1 MTRIGLVRHGQ
12 TDYNLRGLFQGSS
25 DMPLN
30 DTGREQAHH
39 ALDSLAG
46 DQAITWDAVVTSPL
60 QRAEDTGRIIAEDHA
75 IPFAGTDPRLVEI
88 DWGVAEGQPVDAMEE
103 QYPGRSFPGREE
115 LQDVADR
122 AAAAIDDMAD
132 ARPGQDVLVVA
143 HGTLIRLLLSGV
155 TREHLPSIPNGTLSL
170 IEIDADSWRVT
181 RVAGEAVDLPAR
193 DVPRTRTPRFDLG
206 GEHLRPHDLT
216 AGRD

>member
-39 ALDSLAG
+39 ALDHVP
-46 DQAITWDAVVTSPL
+46 AIAWDAVVTSPL
-60 QRAEDTGRIIAEDHA
+60 RRAEETGRIIAADHGLD
-75 IPFAGTDPRLVEI
+75 FAGTDPRLVEI
-88 DWGVAEGQPVDAMEE
+88 DWGVAEGQPVAEMEE
-103 QYPGRSFPGREE
+103 RYPGRSFPGREE

-122 AAAAIDDMAD
+122 AAAAIDDLAD
-132 ARPGQDVLVVA
+132 DRPGQDVLVVA

-155 TREHLPSIPNGTLSL
+155 TGQHLPSIPNGTLSQ
-170 IEIDADSWRVT
+170 IEAEDDTWTVT
-181 RVAGEAVDLPAR
+181 MVAGEEVDLPSR
-193 DVPRTRTPRFDLG
+193 EVPRMRTPRFDL
-206 GEHLRPHDLT
+206 ESHHLAPHDLT
-216 AGRD
+216 SGRD